1 MRVRTNGGRLICPFR
16 CLKLTD
22 ITKYNKKEIGNMI
35 TKDMTIMEVLQ
46 TNRNTAG
53 VFASYNMGCI
63 GCLAAHGETV
73 EQAAVHHGID
83 VDEMIE
89 KLNEV
94 CKG

>member
-1 MRVRTNGGRLICPFR
+1 
-16 CLKLTD
+16 
-22 ITKYNKKEIGNMI
+22 
-35 TKDMTIMEVLQ
+35 MEVLQ

>member
-1 MRVRTNGGRLICPFR
+1 MICRFR

-22 ITKYNKKEIGNMI
+22 ITKYNKKYNKKEIGNMI

>member
-1 MRVRTNGGRLICPFR
+1 
-16 CLKLTD
+16 
-22 ITKYNKKEIGNMI
+22 MI

-46 TNRNTAG
+46 TNRNTAN

-73 EQAAVHHGID
+73 AEAAIHHGID

-89 KLNEV
+89 KLNEA
-94 CKG
+94 CKA

>member
-1 MRVRTNGGRLICPFR
+1 
-16 CLKLTD
+16 
-22 ITKYNKKEIGNMI
+22 MI

-53 VFASYNMGCI
+53 VFAAYNMGCI

-73 EQAAVHHGID
+73 EQAAVHHGVD

>member
-1 MRVRTNGGRLICPFR
+1 MICRFR

-53 VFASYNMGCI
+53 GFASYNMGCI